1 MATERTVGGGGF
13 PPPKHKSPKY
23 LGVKAGREARRKEAK
38 AQESKWE
45 RAWKRYK
52 DSGYTDEKS
61 RAVAEAAFDKSQATH
76 DAIIESHDRSRSP
89 DIKERLK
96 TMESLSV
103 NRTVKRKVGT
113 APGLLGR
120 GSRTPTDDLQQQARR
135 PRNLGQGTP
144 VKKAAKKKVVK
155 RKVGTAPGILARTRK
170 EGTSTGA
177 KQQRA
182 PRPKDFG
189 QGKPVKTVKKA
200 AKKKAAN
207 RTGLRRRRS
216 LRP

>member
-1 MATERTVGGGGF
+1 MATERTVGGGGKSSS
-13 PPPKHKSPKY
+13 KHKSPKY
-23 LGVKAGREARRKEAK
+23 LGVKAGADARMEEADKFYDK
-38 AQESKWE
+38 QDQ
-45 RAWKRYK
+45 AWKRYI
-52 DSGYTDEKS
+52 DSDGTDRKALAAS
-61 RAVAEAAFDKSQATH
+61 TVAFDKAQAAYDDIH
-76 DAIIESHDRSRSP
+76 KSIKDATSP
-89 DIKERLK
+89 DIKKRLK
-96 TMESLSV
+96 SMEGLSV
-103 NRTVKRKVGT
+103 NRTVKREVGA

-120 GSRTPTDDLQQQARR
+120 GSRTPTGALKQEARR
-135 PRNLGQGTP
+135 PKDFGQGMP

-155 RKVGTAPGILARTRK
+155 REVGVAPGILARTRK
-170 EGTSTGA
+170 EGPSTGA

-200 AKKKAAN
+200 KKAVN